1 LGASLFT
8 TAQTNYYQFY
18 QAGSAGATGNPI
30 ITGPGGA
37 ASGSNAG
44 LIPVVL
50 TPNSNLVANNAATY
64 GNRSNGASF
73 NLGRRLT
80 DTVTA
85 SVGVSIQRLSTDVD
99 LPAPYYLA
107 GSQQIF
113 NTPATS
119 NILGTQTNGTTLGI
133 NAPSIADTSNGAG
146 YNLRSVTFGLQ
157 NDTRDDVSDPR
168 RGFNLNLSEELSG
181 APIGSQFHYTL
192 TTFDGAKFYPVLKSA
207 TLAFHALLG
216 DSTGAIPP
224 SKLFV
229 LSDQQLRGYT
239 EVFYGTEE
247 ALLQGELRLP
257 LSPDRKF
264 GLAFFYDYGTQRI
277 RGAQPLVDAFGNVV
291 VDYNKFLYRSDAG
304 IGLRF
309 SIPQLGFKTIRLDF
323 ARGKGGAHTSFG
335 IGQSF

>member
-1 LGASLFT
+1 
-8 TAQTNYYQFY
+8 
-18 QAGSAGATGNPI
+18 
-30 ITGPGGA
+30 
-37 ASGSNAG
+37 
-44 LIPVVL
+44 
-50 TPNSNLVANNAATY
+50 
-64 GNRSNGASF
+64 
-73 NLGRRLT
+73 
-80 DTVTA
+80 
-85 SVGVSIQRLSTDVD
+85 
-99 LPAPYYLA
+99 LPAPYYL
-107 GSQQIF
+107 GGTQQIF
-113 NTPATS
+113 NTPQTN
-119 NILGTQTNGTTLGI
+119 NILGNQENGTTLGI

-146 YNLRSVTFGLQ
+146 YNLHSVTFGIA

-168 RGFNLNLSEELSG
+168 RGFNLALSEELSG
-181 APIGSQFHYTL
+181 KPIGSQFSYTL

-229 LSDQQLRGYT
+229 LTDQQLRGYS
-239 EVFYGTEE
+239 EVFYGTEQ

-264 GLAFFYDYGTQRI
+264 GLAFFTDYGTQRI

-304 IGLRF
+304 VGLRF